1 MPLPPPISVII
12 PAYNAAAHIGE
23 ALASVA
29 GQGGGFRLEVI
40 VVDDG
45 STDATREQV
54 AAFALAVGTG
64 LATAPAPGAPV
75 AGCRDGGGPLQIH
88 LIAQA
93 NAGPAAARNR
103 GIRAAA
109 GDLIGFL
116 DADDCWP
123 ADRLRVQ
130 VPILAQFPRVG
141 LVFGDCRGFDARGER
156 ALTQFEADRLDL
168 GFWGAPVLVEDPYGK
183 LLRNNFIPTGAVL
196 ARKDALLAVGLFDES
211 RRLVEDLDLWL
222 RLALHCP
229 FAYTRAVCE
238 LKRTHGA
245 NCSAD
250 RDAMAL
256 AYIEVLR
263 DQARRF
269 PGELRRRGL
278 RVAPLMAFDYCLIGD
293 RREGRGDRAGARRAY
308 AAALRTRPSA
318 RPLYYWLRTWLRGPR
333 SGQTQRGRD
342 LGAAPPR
349 DQT

>member
-45 STDATREQV
+45 STDATRGQV
-54 AAFALAVGTG
+54 AAFARG
-64 LATAPAPGAPV
+64 LAAAGTSDPGQWR
-75 AGCRDGGGPLQIH
+75 GDGRGALRVR
-88 LIAQA
+88 LFTQA

-103 GIRAAA
+103 GIRAAT
-109 GDLIGFL
+109 GELIAFL
-116 DADDCWP
+116 DADDRWP

-130 VPILAQFPRVG
+130 VPILAQHPRVG

-156 ALTQFEADRLDL
+156 ALTQFEADGLDL

-196 ARKDALLAVGLFDES
+196 ARKDALLAAGLFDES

-263 DQARRF
+263 DQARRV
-269 PGELRRRGL
+269 PGALRRRGL
-278 RVAPLMAFDYCLIGD
+278 RVAPLIAFEYCLIGD
-293 RREGRGDRAGARRAY
+293 RHEGRGDRAGARRAY
-308 AAALRTRPSA
+308 AAALRTRPSLRA
-318 RPLYYWLRTWLRGPR
+318 LYYWLRTWLRGR
-333 SGQTQRGRD
+333 DAGQ
-342 LGAAPPR
+342 APPR
-349 DQT
+349 GRT

>member
-45 STDATREQV
+45 STDATRGQV
-54 AAFALAVGTG
+54 AAFARG
-64 LATAPAPGAPV
+64 LAAAGTSDPGQWR
-75 AGCRDGGGPLQIH
+75 GDGRGALRVR
-88 LIAQA
+88 LFTQA

-103 GIRAAA
+103 GIRAAT
-109 GDLIGFL
+109 GELIAFL
-116 DADDCWP
+116 DADDRWP

-130 VPILAQFPRVG
+130 VPILAQHPRVG

-156 ALTQFEADRLDL
+156 ALTQFEADGLDL

-278 RVAPLMAFDYCLIGD
+278 RIAPLIAFEYCLIGD
-293 RREGRGDRAGARRAY
+293 RREGRGDRAGARGAY
-308 AAALRTRPSA
+308 AAALWTRPSLRA
-318 RPLYYWLRTWLRGPR
+318 LYYWLRTWLH
-333 SGQTQRGRD
+333 GRD
-342 LGAAPPR
+342 AGAAPPR
-349 DQT
+349 GRT

>member
-64 LATAPAPGAPV
+64 LAPAPV
-75 AGCRDGGGPLQIH
+75 AGCRDGGGPLQVR

-156 ALTQFEADRLDL
+156 ALTQFEADGLDL

-183 LLRNNFIPTGAVL
+183 LLRNNFIPTGTVL

-229 FAYTRAVCE
+229 FAYTREVCE

-263 DQARRF
+263 DQARRA

-278 RVAPLMAFDYCLIGD
+278 RIAPLIAFEYCLIGD
-293 RREGRGDRAGARRAY
+293 RREGRGDRAGARGAY

-333 SGQTQRGRD
+333 SGQTQGGRRD
-342 LGAAPPR
+342 AGAAPPR
-349 DQT
+349 DRT